1 MPAEHGEHKGHGNV
15 PGCAKIPYPNLIAAE
30 LALRA
35 IKQRCENRGQ
45 KAPTGAY
52 LCGPCRRWHLTSK
65 SASQTPPWRKRTD
78 PAVPAGEP
86 GRSVPG

>member
-1 MPAEHGEHKGHGNV
+1 M
-15 PGCAKIPYPNLIAAE
+15 PGCAKIPYPTRFAAE

-35 IKQRCENRGQ
+35 IKQRCENSGQ

-65 SASQTPPWRKRTD
+65 STSQIPPWAKR
-78 PAVPAGEP
+78 PASAAPAEEP
-86 GRSVPG
+86 GRPVPR